1 MLIVNLLHVPPPY
14 VNSFFMYKPNFIMLK
29 NMQYSYILIE
39 SRPFQNGIFDLH
51 KGLYQTN
58 MAYVCSGFTYM
69 YMSMGFAASGQPFE

>member
-1 MLIVNLLHVPPPY
+1 MLIVNLLPPPY

-51 KGLYQTN
+51 KGLY
-58 MAYVCSGFTYM
+58 
-69 YMSMGFAASGQPFE
+69 